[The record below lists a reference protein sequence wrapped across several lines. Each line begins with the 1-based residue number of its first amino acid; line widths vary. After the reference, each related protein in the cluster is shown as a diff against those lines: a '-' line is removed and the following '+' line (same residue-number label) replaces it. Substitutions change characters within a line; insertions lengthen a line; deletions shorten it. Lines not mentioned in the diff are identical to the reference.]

1 MMRPKSAMFY
11 VDQLQEIGD
20 EFVSFIRRERDSNPD
35 RLIPDLLL
43 PCHRFALES
52 ITAIAL
58 DTRLGCLD
66 PEIPPGISQY
76 FKKPLV
82 QVFHQSYFP
91 NLSSLNF
98 ITKLWPDDEFL
109 VKISVVRKEFERSL
123 V

>member
-82 QVFHQSYFP
+82 EVFPQSHFL
-91 NLSSLNF
+91 NLSRF
-98 ITKLWPDDEFL
+98 EFYHQF
-109 VKISVVRKEFERSL
+109 VA
-123 V
+123 